1 MFASLN
7 SMFLSPLE
15 GTLQQFNSP
24 CDRGKAVWLA
34 NVPAYSLLYMQE
46 WSRWIWD
53 KKKGFGLEAF
63 FHLHSCLCSLDL
75 ESKKRLS
82 LIPFKCPHYD
92 GHS

>member
-15 GTLQQFNSP
+15 GMLQQFNSP

-46 WSRWIWD
+46 WSRWIL
-53 KKKGFGLEAF
+53 G
-63 FHLHSCLCSLDL
+63 
-75 ESKKRLS
+75 
-82 LIPFKCPHYD
+82 
-92 GHS
+92 